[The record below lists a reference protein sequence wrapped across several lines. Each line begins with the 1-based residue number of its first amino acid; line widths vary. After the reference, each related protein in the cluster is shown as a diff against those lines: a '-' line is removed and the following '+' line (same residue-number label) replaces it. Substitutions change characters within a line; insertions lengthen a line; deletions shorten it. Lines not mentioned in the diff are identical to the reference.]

1 MGRLHCLSFFFLLLR
16 VTKIII
22 FYPLCF
28 FFVVDETINLTEKR
42 RKKGAKKRES
52 WSIGSNMADG
62 WRFSIVFVSPHL
74 KWSFPS
80 AQMKSEWNLKNEISM
95 KWLDM
100 CPPGL
105 QTISWFIYIKNQFL
119 EIKHRLGF
127 DQSANFLQIN
137 LRHFTIES
145 PFWNQ
150 IFGKIR
156 EPSFRAISISG
167 EIKLI
172 LKQKIIICYSF
183 GCNQSICYWFPCWKK
198 EMENKKKD
206 KSMFFFSTPLE
217 RVIIYSLRDSADWLL
232 TISWSTFP

>member
-1 MGRLHCLSFFFLLLR
+1 
-16 VTKIII
+16 
-22 FYPLCF
+22 
-28 FFVVDETINLTEKR
+28 
-42 RKKGAKKRES
+42 
-52 WSIGSNMADG
+52 MADG

-198 EMENKKKD
+198 EMEQKKKINQC
-206 KSMFFFSTPLE
+206 FSFL
-217 RVIIYSLRDSADWLL
+217 LHLSALL
-232 TISWSTFP
+232 STRCGTRLIDF